1 MTIEKKNKLIYSGEL
16 VFFAI
21 AFFVIGL
28 LELLKVIVLSERF
41 QLIFKILTLA
51 GATWLVADFL
61 WTLLNKKRRAN
72 NALIDKIIMLPLA
85 AYLYG
90 YDIAGFVVARPY
102 EYYQIGVPIAFFYI
116 TCSYLFQGIYHYY
129 KPIPLILQAIEEEIK
144 DKEQKA
150 AETEATNEATPEEPQ
165 VENKETKEGEE

>member
-28 LELLKVIVLSERF
+28 LELLKVIVLSDRF
-41 QLIFKILTLA
+41 QLIFKILTLV
-51 GATWLVADFL
+51 GATWLVADFF

-72 NALIDKIIMLPLA
+72 NDLLDKIIMLPLA
-85 AYLYG
+85 IYLYG

-102 EYYQIGVPIAFFYI
+102 EYYQVGVPVAFFYI

-129 KPIPLILQAIEEEIK
+129 KPIPLIVQAIEEETK
-144 DKEQKA
+144 DQEQKA
-150 AETEATNEATPEEPQ
+150 IEAEVINEEHKEEPQ
-165 VENKETKEGEE
+165 IENEEHKEGEE